1 MKFYKIMAAVVR
13 NDYKKE
19 GEERHN
25 YSRTE
30 RNHIA
35 FAGDD
40 ISRVGDDEFFF
51 LVEFPDE
58 VMTIG
63 IICKNRY
70 FSRQKLLDW
79 VNVLG
84 FDIDNV
90 MEKETTFRELSA
102 MLSFAD
108 ENNFI
113 GSDNEVLSEYG
124 LDRADCQIGRSVDCY
139 ENLLDGPKSEKTVMK
154 EAERLFAKETLN
166 PEIGR
171 IYAGRKGRGMAG
183 HPVHY
188 MVQCDDYDTRRE
200 IYRTILHALYS
211 NDRIM
216 NLRYI
221 YFDVNAGDE
230 LSVKN
235 LESVYGSVV
244 GGAAVIRYTGTE
256 SEESDYAGGERLAIE
271 KLCTVIKEY
280 SNEVLTVICF
290 PRECTKSKAIFL
302 ERLPDIGFVEVEEEL
317 LRGERTKNYLKMLAK
332 EAGARA
338 DKKLYEKVSL
348 EKQYLP
354 TELKKIFRRWYSRKM
369 RETVYPQYAHIKETG
384 YEAAKNQPKGSA
396 YQELDSMIGL
406 TEAKAVIKRATSFFK
421 ARKLFAEKGM
431 KEEHPSMHM
440 VFSGNPG
447 TAKTSTARLFAE
459 IMREEGI
466 LSRGHLLEVGRSD
479 LVGKFVGWTAK
490 IVRQKFKEAEGGVL
504 FIDEAYSLVDDRNGS
519 YGDEAINTIVQEM
532 ENHREN
538 VVVIFAGYPDKM
550 QEFLDKNP
558 GLRSRIAFHVPFADY
573 SDDELCDIARFLARK
588 KGLTLTE
595 DACERLRTVFTTE
608 RRKPDFGNGRIV
620 RNVLEKAQ
628 MVQAE
633 RLMAMDYDSVTK
645 EDITTITGADIE
657 LPEAPK
663 SQRKAL
669 GFSVA

>member
-1 MKFYKIMAAVVR
+1 MAENNSLLGLKIMDVLRKHSDKDNPLTQQDIVRLLKSDFGTEVDRKTVGRNIAVLV
-13 NDYKKE
+13 DYDDDRHIGYKTSKRMQN
-19 GEERHN
+19 GEESERRTAFYYKSDFEAGEMRVLIDSILSNRHISMKYTKDLIDKIVEKN
-25 YSRTE
+25 EWLRKKGI
-30 RNHIA
+30 RDIA
-35 FAGDD
+35 FYDTYYKQNIPDLFLNTEEILFAIDEHHD
-40 ISRVGDDEFFF
+40 LEITVGD
-51 LVEFPDE
+51 
-58 VMTIG
+58 
-63 IICKNRY
+63 Y
-70 FSRQKLLDW
+70 
-79 VNVLG
+79 
-84 FDIDNV
+84 
-90 MEKETTFRELSA
+90 
-102 MLSFAD
+102 
-108 ENNFI
+108 
-113 GSDNEVLSEYG
+113 
-124 LDRADCQIGRSVDCY
+124 
-139 ENLLDGPKSEKTVMK
+139 
-154 EAERLFAKETLN
+154 
-166 PEIGR
+166 
-171 IYAGRKGRGMAG
+171 
-183 HPVHY
+183 
-188 MVQCDDYDTRRE
+188 
-200 IYRTILHALYS
+200 
-211 NDRIM
+211 
-216 NLRYI
+216 
-221 YFDVNAGDE
+221 DVN
-230 LSVKN
+230 LN
-235 LESVYGSVV
+235 LT
-244 GGAAVIRYTGTE
+244 GGRPTRVSPIQ
-256 SEESDYAGGERLAIE
+256 
-271 KLCTVIKEY
+271 LCMYEQI
-280 SNEVLTVICF
+280 ICF

-354 TELKKIFRRWYSRKM
+354 TELKKIFHRWYSRKM

-421 ARKLFAEKGM
+421 SRKLFAEKGM

-573 SDDELCDIARFLARK
+573 SDDELCEIARFLARK

-663 SQRKAL
+663 NQRKAL